1 MLAGFGLGMG
11 LVYGLSTGDVGGELA
26 RLLGASMTRLPSVL
40 VPAAIAAMVYGLLPR
55 LTAIIAYAALGLC
68 LCLEFAVELLHAGPS
83 ILKISPFA
91 QTPGLPVAE
100 FTVTPLVL
108 LVAVAAGLTAA
119 GPAGLRRRDLG

>member
-1 MLAGFGLGMG
+1 
-11 LVYGLSTGDVGGELA
+11 
-26 RLLGASMTRLPSVL
+26 
-40 VPAAIAAMVYGLLPR
+40 MVYGLLPR

-83 ILKISPFA
+83 ILEISPFA

-108 LVAVAAGLTAA
+108 LVAIAAGLTAA
-119 GPAGLRRRDLG
+119 GPTGLRRRDLG